1 MTVLETERLRLRP
14 PALEDVGA
22 LAAALADP
30 DVMRYI
36 GDGTTRSADY
46 AVRWIEND
54 RRGWE
59 LDGFSK
65 FVVTVRHDERVIGR
79 VGLSAWDPN
88 TWVHGV
94 RADLGDDVEI
104 ELGWTLL
111 RDAWGH
117 GYATEAAATVRD
129 WALQCLGFT
138 SLISL
143 IHPANTR
150 SQAVAR
156 RLGERL
162 ERDVVTANGH
172 PAQLWRT
179 SLAMLPSGRPRSARA
194 SV

>member
-1 MTVLETERLRLRP
+1 VTVLETERLRLRP
-14 PALEDVGA
+14 PTLADAAA
-22 LAAALADP
+22 LATALADP

-36 GDGTTRSADY
+36 GDGRTRSPDQ

-54 RRGWE
+54 RRGWQ

-65 FVVTVRHDERVIGR
+65 FVVTLRENDRVIGR
-79 VGLSAWDPN
+79 VGLSAWDPM

-94 RADLGDDVEI
+94 RADLGDEAEI

-111 RDAWGH
+111 REAWGR
-117 GYATEAAATVRD
+117 GYATEAATSVRE
-129 WALQCLGFT
+129 WALEHLGLA

-156 RLGERL
+156 RLGERY
-162 ERDVVTANGH
+162 ERDVTTANGH

-179 SLAMLPSGRPRSARA
+179 PSGAAPA
-194 SV
+194 